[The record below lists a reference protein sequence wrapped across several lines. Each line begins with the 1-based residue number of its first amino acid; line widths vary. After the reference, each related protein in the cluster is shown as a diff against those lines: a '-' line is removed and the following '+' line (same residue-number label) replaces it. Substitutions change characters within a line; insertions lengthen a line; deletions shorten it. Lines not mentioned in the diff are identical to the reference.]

1 MSSEKFS
8 FNVLKENNSARLGKI
23 ITHRGQVDTPAFMPI
38 GTLGTIKA
46 VFIDD
51 LILTGSQIILSNTYH
66 LMIRPGVEIIKR
78 MGGVT
83 RVYEL

>member
-46 VFIDD
+46 VFIDYKK
-51 LILTGSQIILSNTYH
+51 LISIPIFCPSCYPYMNVS
-66 LMIRPGVEIIKR
+66 IWF
-78 MGGVT
+78 
-83 RVYEL
+83 